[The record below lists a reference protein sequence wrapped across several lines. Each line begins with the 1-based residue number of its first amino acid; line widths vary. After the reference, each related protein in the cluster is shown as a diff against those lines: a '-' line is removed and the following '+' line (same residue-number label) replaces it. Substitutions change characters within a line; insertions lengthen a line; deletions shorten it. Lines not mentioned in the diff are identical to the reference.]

1 MLSAGTSAG
10 TLDQRTCIWPIHVA
24 WASLQHGGLKAPNVG
39 VLTNMSEAA
48 LPEVVQCHFHIFF
61 KLAIKDSQ
69 SHLDAK
75 GGELKDVLE
84 EPGDGKYC

>member
-1 MLSAGTSAG
+1 M
-10 TLDQRTCIWPIHVA
+10 
-24 WASLQHGGLKAPNVG
+24 G